1 MSASKMSSKKQN
13 EIKLEHNKRKV
24 NIEIVETEQHGAQ

>member
-1 MSASKMSSKKQN
+1 MSSKKQN
-13 EIKLEHNKRKV
+13 EIKLEHKRKE